1 LPSITASASAHSRD
15 DDAAVGGP
23 RAGRGRGTHRLGAD
37 ELRRGPLRPG
47 DRIRVVGEVLE
58 TRASRSGAP
67 RGMIR
72 VRLRHDSRADPA
84 GLSGSVERLP

>member
-1 LPSITASASAHSRD
+1 
-15 DDAAVGGP
+15 
-23 RAGRGRGTHRLGAD
+23 LGAD

-72 VRLRHDSRADPA
+72 VRLRTLNQHDAEVQHMSNAFLR
-84 GLSGSVERLP
+84 GSD